1 MEHASASPRKA
12 PRWLLAEGHASGRME
27 GLDAL
32 RGLMA
37 LGVMG
42 YHLSVWTNL
51 FPMSSW
57 LKLNMSFSKF
67 GNIGVSA
74 FFLLSGF
81 VAFRLSDWEKL
92 RKEGLRRYYFKR
104 WVRLAPVFYLAVA
117 LNLVF
122 QMGMGPGATPRY
134 IAENASLLFGFI
146 HPSHALV
153 IGGWFVGVVAILY
166 AVFPLAAW
174 LRHHLGPWFLVALTL
189 GLWAWSLEPTLHGVM
204 ALKGDDRFHLY
215 VMPQNQAWILAL
227 GGMLAE
233 VHRRIS
239 WRLAWPAATVLAAL
253 LLTALLWIAPRFYDH
268 LVAMT
273 GWLRYRYVLIAA
285 GILLVTALK
294 GGPTGPLTRLF
305 GWVGTWS
312 YPAFLLHA
320 FFHLA
325 AVRLFGWQY
334 GWLAFWAAVVPTIVA
349 AILVERWIERP
360 LGRLIR

>member
-1 MEHASASPRKA
+1 MEPTSSSPRKA
-12 PRWLLAEGHASGRME
+12 PRWLLVEGVASGRMD

-42 YHLSVWTNL
+42 YHLSVWTKL
-51 FPMSSW
+51 FDSGSW
-57 LKLNMSFSKF
+57 LNMSFSKF

-81 VAFRLSDWEKL
+81 VAFRLADWEKL
-92 RKEGLRRYYFKR
+92 RKEGLRRYFFKR
-104 WVRLAPVFYLAVA
+104 WMRLAPVFYLAVG
-117 LNLVF
+117 LNLIF
-122 QMGMGPGATPRY
+122 QLGMGPGPSPQM
-134 IAENASLLFGFI
+134 ILENLSLLFGAI
-146 HPSHALV
+146 HPNHALV
-153 IGGWFVGVVAILY
+153 TGGWFVGIVALLY
-166 AVFPLAAW
+166 VAFPLLAW
-174 LRHHLGPWFLVALTL
+174 LRHRLGPWFLVALTL
-189 GLWAWSLEPTLHGVM
+189 GLWIWSLEPTLHGVM
-204 ALKGDDRFHLY
+204 AIQELNPRFNLY
-215 VMPQNQAWILAL
+215 VMPQNQLWILAL
-227 GGMLAE
+227 GGVLAE
-233 VHRRIS
+233 IHRRIS

-294 GGPTGPLTRLF
+294 GGPTGPLTRFF

-320 FFHLA
+320 FFHAA

-334 GWLAFWAAVVPTIVA
+334 GWLAFWAAVLPTIAA

-360 LGRLIR
+360 LGRLTR